1 MSSLKG
7 RRGGWKNF
15 FPSLVNVR
23 CQCDRVAI
31 LKESE
36 IIFSNLNQVVFF
48 FFLNVRRINL
58 LDEQFFYSLEL

>member
-7 RRGGWKNF
+7 KRMEKF

-23 CQCDRVAI
+23 YQCDRVAI

-36 IIFSNLNQVVFF
+36 IIFSNLNQAVFF
-48 FFLNVRRINL
+48 FNVRRINL
-58 LDEQFFYSLEL
+58 LNEQFFLFIGIVKKK